1 MELISIYEKHQQR
14 EKKFFFF
21 PLVFRLPWICRFFF
35 FYFSAAAT
43 AATAATAAVVV
54 VELSHTLNL
63 QLHWLSGF

>member
-1 MELISIYEKHQQR
+1 MRSTSR
-14 EKKFFFF
+14 ERKKIFFF
-21 PLVFRLPWICRFFF
+21 PWFSDYLGFVDFFF